1 MFVLSKIFGL
11 LAAPSTMLLL
21 LLVAG
26 AALHLMRRRIGA
38 RLMIA
43 SAGLWLTIAA
53 LPLSAWLALPLENR
67 HPDPAPPARVDGI
80 ILLGGIV
87 RSELTKAHGVVSL
100 SDRADRLTGFLA
112 LARRYPDARLIFTG
126 GTGAIGPAGD
136 VAPEAD
142 DLRRLVGDLG
152 LDPARV
158 VWEDRSRNT
167 IENALFSKALM
178 APRPG
183 ETWLLVTSA
192 WHMPR
197 SVAVFEAAGWPV
209 TPWPVDRRANPR
221 LGFDPSG
228 RLELLDLVV
237 KEYQGLIAYRLMGR
251 TKAVWP

>member
-11 LAAPSTMLLL
+11 LAAPSTMLVL

-26 AALHLMRRRIGA
+26 AALHLCRRRIGG
-38 RLMIA
+38 RLMVA
-43 SAGLWLTIAA
+43 CAALWLAIAV
-53 LPLSAWLALPLENR
+53 LPVSAWLAAPLENR
-67 HPDPAPPARVDGI
+67 YPDPPPPARVDGI

-87 RSELTKAHGVVSL
+87 RSELTRVHGPVSL

-126 GTGAIGPAGD
+126 GTGAIGPAGN

-167 IENALFSKALM
+167 HENALFSKDLM
-178 APRPG
+178 KPKPG

-209 TPWPVDRRANPR
+209 VPWPVDRRSKPR
-221 LGFDPSG
+221 LGFDPAG

-237 KEYQGLIAYRLMGR
+237 KEYQGLVAYRLAGR